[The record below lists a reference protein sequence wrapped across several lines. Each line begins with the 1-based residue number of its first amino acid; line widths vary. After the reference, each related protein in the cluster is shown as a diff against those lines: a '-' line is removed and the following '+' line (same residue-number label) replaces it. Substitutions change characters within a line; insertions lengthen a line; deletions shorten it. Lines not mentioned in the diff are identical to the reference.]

1 MSGTNY
7 LLDTNIILYL
17 LSGDKVLAEIIG
29 DKPPYISFIT
39 EMELLSNPKLQAPEE
54 KIIQNFLSACTI
66 IDINADI
73 KRMAIQIRKR
83 SGLKLPDSIIAAS
96 AEYENLSLLTADAD
110 FNRLKSLSILQYKK
124 INS

>member
-39 EMELLSNPKLQAPEE
+39 EMKLLSNPKLHTPEE
-54 KIIQNFLSACTI
+54 KIIQ
-66 IDINADI
+66 
-73 KRMAIQIRKR
+73 K
-83 SGLKLPDSIIAAS
+83 
-96 AEYENLSLLTADAD
+96 
-110 FNRLKSLSILQYKK
+110 
-124 INS
+124 